1 MKFIANK
8 SYWELFPNS
17 KLGVLL
23 LKNMENGEST
33 DEIKLALEKAN
44 KEAKK
49 YLGLSDEKI
58 VSIYPMGEVK

>member
-1 MKFIANK
+1 MKFIADK

-17 KLGVLL
+17 KLGILL

-33 DEIKLALEKAN
+33 DEIKLALEEAN

-49 YLGLSDEKI
+49 YLVK
-58 VSIYPMGEVK
+58 EV